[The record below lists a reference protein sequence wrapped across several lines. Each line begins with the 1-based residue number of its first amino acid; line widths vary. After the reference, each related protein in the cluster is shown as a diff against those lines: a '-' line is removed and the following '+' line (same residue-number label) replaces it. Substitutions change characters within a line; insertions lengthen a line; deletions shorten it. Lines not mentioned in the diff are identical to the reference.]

1 MYIKRIELQDFR
13 NYAKLE
19 ASFSEKVNI
28 FIGNNAQ
35 GKTNLLEGIYMN
47 AMAKSF
53 KTSKDKELIRF
64 GREFCRVRIT
74 SFYDDDDHVTEI
86 VINKDGRKG
95 VKLDGV
101 RINRTS
107 ELLERIFI
115 IVFSPEDMKIVK
127 DEPEK
132 RRRFIDRELCQVKP
146 GYFSDL
152 SNYKKVLKQRN
163 TYLRESVIEPSI
175 LDIWDRELAR
185 YGAHIIVRRRQFIE
199 RIDKISREIH
209 RRISGGRENLGLRY
223 ETSFDI
229 PEEDGEKKESYL
241 SHVEQAFYDM
251 LVKRRKEDME
261 NRSTGRGPHRDDLK
275 ISADDIDLRKFGS
288 QGQQRTAAL
297 SLKLSEIR
305 LIEEEMGEKPILL
318 LDDVLSELDNDRQ
331 TYLINSLGGNQLFI
345 TTADISGKVAKNLP
359 EGKIFKIKAGEVDIE
374 I

>member
-35 GKTNLLEGIYMN
+35 GKTNLLEGVYMN
-47 AMAKSF
+47 AMARSF

-107 ELLERIFI
+107 ELLDRIFI
-115 IVFSPEDMKIVK
+115 IVFSPEEMKIVK
-127 DEPEK
+127 DDPQK
-132 RRRFIDRELCQVKP
+132 RRRSIDRELCQVKP

-209 RRISGGRENLGLRY
+209 GRISGGRENLGLRY

>member
-47 AMAKSF
+47 AMARSF

-107 ELLERIFI
+107 ELLDRIFI

-199 RIDKISREIH
+199 RIDKISRAIH
-209 RRISGGRENLGLRY
+209 GRISGGRENLGLRY